1 MGHGVSSWAKDPG
14 GGLPS
19 SAEPIKDDPGPRGQP
34 MSLKDGPGKASQV
47 HHDPLCRVMSESQP
61 DLAGSVSGT
70 HKGLGRAEPGLC
82 QVVI

>member
-1 MGHGVSSWAKDPG
+1 VEG
-14 GGLPS
+14 
-19 SAEPIKDDPGPRGQP
+19 
-34 MSLKDGPGKASQV
+34 
-47 HHDPLCRVMSESQP
+47 DPLCRAMSESQP